1 MKKSLLRDYK
11 NNGKLELGLRQCIL
25 GSLNSFIDE
34 LVINNKILNH
44 LFTELFFGGEKGN
57 QVNGSF
63 IADRVGIRMGLTCR
77 GYVTFMP

>member
-1 MKKSLLRDYK
+1 M
-11 NNGKLELGLRQCIL
+11 I
-25 GSLNSFIDE
+25 ITMI
-34 LVINNKILNH
+34 INNKILNH